1 MIVDNF
7 DIIEIIALKNKANAV
22 LLIDSNAK
30 LTRPVTG

>member
-22 LLIDSNAK
+22 KFDDILSLSLYRQK
-30 LTRPVTG
+30 S